1 LYDTNIRN
9 KMSGQDIYPSSAEQ
23 LSIGGE
29 QLLNVGDNTGTSM
42 FFDDTPSMS
51 AELPTIIPELPTSSA
66 SAELPTITP
75 ELPTSS
81 ASAELPITPS
91 KTSSIVPPPASIIN
105 EDIDISPI
113 KTTYNGYLYYII
125 ITVIILA
132 IGFAVYYFR
141 NDIMRLYDNIKSY
154 FYPEARIERRIKKQ
168 EKKLEK
174 SKMKLINIMN
184 KGEAKYCF
192 LGKNDNGKN
201 ICAPISK
208 HRDCQSGKLMYLQ
221 DCANL

>member
-51 AELPTIIPELPTSSA
+51 AELPTII
-66 SAELPTITP
+66 P